1 MRRRKDPH
9 AEWKRDP
16 AEDEQGPAGR
26 SGLVGTAAH
35 QRTVPRPQKLT
46 EGLRVAEPD
55 ARSAA
60 VAEGTFPSAPLLSG
74 EDLVRSYPGAQR
86 VAALRGVSLTIRPGE
101 FVALVGPSGSGKTT
115 LLGLLSGLD
124 APERGRVA
132 WRGRPM
138 EQLRDEE
145 VRRLRRRGVGV
156 VFQSFGLL
164 PSLSAVENV
173 ALPLRVAGVDPQAAA
188 RAGEG
193 WLRRLGMGDRFDNRV
208 FELSAGQQQRV
219 AIARALVIE
228 PDVVLA
234 DEPIAEVDSGNA
246 TVILEALAEVSGRGG
261 AVVCAT
267 HNPAALSV
275 ATRAV
280 LLRDGTIE
288 AEGSPAEVATRLTT
302 D

>member
-1 MRRRKDPH
+1 MV
-9 AEWKRDP
+9 P
-16 AEDEQGPAGR
+16 AATGQD
-26 SGLVGTAAH
+26 AATTGSTGAAP
-35 QRTVPRPQKLT
+35 TVP
-46 EGLRVAEPD
+46 
-55 ARSAA
+55 
-60 VAEGTFPSAPLLSG
+60 LLAG
-74 EDLVRSYPGAQR
+74 EDLFRSYPGAQR

-124 APERGRVA
+124 TPERGRVS
-132 WRGRPM
+132 WQGRPL
-138 EQLRDEE
+138 ESLGDEE
-145 VRRLRRRGVGV
+145 VRRLRRSGIGV

-173 ALPLRVAGVDPQAAA
+173 ALPLRVAGAGPEAAA
-188 RAGEG
+188 RVAEA
-193 WLRRLGMGDRFDNRV
+193 WLGRLGMGDRFDNRV

-228 PDVVLA
+228 PEAVMA

-246 TVILEALAEVSGRGG
+246 TVILEALAEVAGRGG

-267 HNPAALSV
+267 HNPVALGF
-275 ATRAV
+275 ATRVV